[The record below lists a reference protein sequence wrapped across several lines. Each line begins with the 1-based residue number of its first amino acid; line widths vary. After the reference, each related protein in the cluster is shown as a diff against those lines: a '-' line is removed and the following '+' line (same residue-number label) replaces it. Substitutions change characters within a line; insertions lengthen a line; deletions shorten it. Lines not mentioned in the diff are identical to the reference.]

1 METTTSE
8 TDLNDLTFKA
18 LIHNVNE
25 RKPTER
31 DALILPVSTLPS
43 YQNRLGNRDVQ
54 SPFTAYI
61 EKGQAITDNG
71 LDCYLSMPQNISYDN
86 LKDSFILAFR

>member
-1 METTTSE
+1 METATSE

-31 DALILPVSTLPS
+31 QDALILPVSTLPS
-43 YQNRLGNRDVQ
+43 YQN
-54 SPFTAYI
+54 
-61 EKGQAITDNG
+61 
-71 LDCYLSMPQNISYDN
+71 
-86 LKDSFILAFR
+86 